1 MRTAAAKASR
11 TGAAPRILGRAAE
24 RMNGR
29 RFVLSQ
35 HLKRLDARR
44 IQCPTVYASV
54 THALRH
60 EGSRLGSLTG

>member
-1 MRTAAAKASR
+1 MRTSTPSTSR
-11 TGAAPRILGRAAE
+11 AGAAPRILGRAAE
-24 RMNGR
+24 RVNGR

>member
-1 MRTAAAKASR
+1 MRAADGQLHAL
-11 TGAAPRILGRAAE
+11 APRPVYSIEGGAHD
-24 RMNGR
+24 GR

-44 IQCPTVYASV
+44 IQCPTVYGSV
-54 THALRH
+54 THTLRH